1 MQTLNIISAP
11 SNPNSAA
18 KSVKSNPVVN
28 AENSFN
34 KLLKKEING
43 NKATSASAPQDTN
56 GKIPAKN
63 SEPQKQDPAT
73 PPEELNGVT
82 TGSKKTE
89 DTEKD
94 DNQTEKKD
102 VNDSDQQLIQLFN
115 ALNDIS
121 RSAPP
126 KSVGDVTIKSDK
138 SAGID
143 ATSSGLSLP
152 PLTEKNALPTTE
164 ASKEAAFDVIVSNA
178 LSAHNETGTANIA
191 TLTPVTTDTSSP
203 VKSKETI
210 ADAPLSFADQLN
222 VKSEKS
228 DPVKLQ
234 AGVQQD
240 AAQKTSLS
248 AEKLERS
255 VDKLAFVMP
264 KDEPVSPVS
273 VQQATPQQQLNA
285 TQNATITG
293 VVSANQIS
301 PPLNTSAWDK
311 AVGQKVIWMV
321 GASMQ
326 SAELTLNPPDLGP
339 LQIVLNVTN
348 DQANATFISAH
359 PDVRD
364 ALEASLP
371 KLRQMM
377 DDAGVQLSGFSVNAE
392 ASHQGQQSREFGHAN
407 RATSTVSNNTNDNH
421 IGNQPISDA
430 KASKIISRI
439 GAVDTFA

>member
-1 MQTLNIISAP
+1 MQTLNIVSSL
-11 SNPNSAA
+11 SNQNSAA
-18 KSVKSNPVVN
+18 KTIKSNPVVN

-34 KLLKKEING
+34 KLLKKEINS
-43 NKATSASAPQDTN
+43 NKAASASAPQDTN
-56 GKIPAKN
+56 GKLPAKN
-63 SEPQKQDPAT
+63 IDPPKQDSAT
-73 PPEELNGVT
+73 PPEELNGT
-82 TGSKKTE
+82 TTASKKTE

-102 VNDSDQQLIQLFN
+102 INDSDQQLIQLFN
-115 ALNDIS
+115 ALNDI
-121 RSAPP
+121 P
-126 KSVGDVTIKSDK
+126 KSAIPTSGDDVTIKSDK
-138 SAGID
+138 SAGMD

-152 PLTEKNALPTTE
+152 QLTEKNALPTTE
-164 ASKEAAFDVIVSNA
+164 TSKEAAFDVIVGNA
-178 LSAHNETGTANIA
+178 LSAHTKTNTADMP
-191 TLTPVTTDTSSP
+191 TLTPVNTDTSLP
-203 VKSKETI
+203 VKGKETTS
-210 ADAPLSFADQLN
+210 DAPLSFADQLN

-234 AGVQQD
+234 ASAQQD
-240 AAQKTSLS
+240 AVPKTSVS

-255 VDKLAFVMP
+255 VDKLAFVIP
-264 KDEPVSPVS
+264 KDEPASPVS
-273 VQQATPQQQLNA
+273 AQQATPQQQLNA

-293 VVSANQIS
+293 AVSANQIS

-407 RATSTVSNNTNDNH
+407 RGTSIASNNVNDNH
-421 IGNQPISDA
+421 LGNQPISDA
-430 KASKIISRI
+430 KTRKIISRI